1 MSLNTQLNDL
11 QTNIETLKGKLSSNI
26 TSKGVNDVSSSMTLT
41 ELADAVN
48 RINTSGGGDAIV
60 LDENLRFAYSKS
72 KSIILSRYDFTAI
85 KDASNLFYNC
95 GNLDTIYGTLDCTN
109 ITDMNN
115 MFNSCTMLELY
126 NYNNTLTNTHNVT
139 NMKNMFSY
147 CSSLQSVPT
156 LDCSSCTNMD
166 SMFFSCSN
174 MVDVG
179 NSLVNTH
186 NVTNMNNMFN
196 QCTIL
201 TITPFI
207 DYSSCKTM
215 SSMYGYCS
223 NLQSTVGDINSF
235 NATSMTSMF
244 YGCKSLTTI
253 GVIECS
259 AATNVD
265 NMFKGCD
272 NLTMI
277 GGLNDLKVSLD
288 LSQCPNLEYNSL
300 INILNSL
307 GDGSLNQATLTLGSN
322 VDKLTDDDKSIAI
335 NKGWT
340 IA

>member
-26 TSKGVNDVSSSMTLT
+26 ISKGVNDVSSSMTLT

-60 LDENLRFAYSKS
+60 LDEDLRFAYSKS
-72 KSIILSRYDFTAI
+72 KGIILSRYDFTAI

-95 GNLDTIYGTLDCTN
+95 ANLDTIYGTLDCTN

-115 MFNSCTMLELY
+115 MFNCCYKLILY

-139 NMKNMFSY
+139 NMRS
-147 CSSLQSVPT
+147 
-156 LDCSSCTNMD
+156 
-166 SMFFSCSN
+166 
-174 MVDVG
+174 
-179 NSLVNTH
+179 
-186 NVTNMNNMFN
+186 MFN
-196 QCTIL
+196 QCRRL
-201 TITPFI
+201 NITPNI
-207 DYSSCKTM
+207 DYSGCDNM
-215 SSMYGYCS
+215 SYMYAYCS
-223 NLQSTVGDINSF
+223 DLQSTVGDINSY
-235 NATSMTSMF
+235 NATDFNNMF
-244 YGCKSLTTI
+244 TGCSSLTTI
-253 GVIECS
+253 GMIDCNS
-259 AATNVD
+259 ATDVMNIFD
-265 NMFKGCD
+265 GCN
-272 NLTMI
+272 NLTTI
-277 GGLNDLKVSLD
+277 SGLNDLKVSLD

-322 VDKLTDDDKSIAI
+322 IDKLTDDDKSIAI